1 MECVTEKMF
10 SRGPGSKGDRAVGSG
25 LWGGGLRG
33 FSAVSTVRGSGRRVG
48 AERTR

>member
-10 SRGPGSKGDRAVGSG
+10 FQGPGSKGDRAAGSG
-25 LWGGGLRG
+25 LWGGG
-33 FSAVSTVRGSGRRVG
+33 FFAVCGEWWPGLTERVE